1 MLVKGGFYEGNHD
14 RPRCR
19 LDPCGILGG
28 FGRRYFH
35 NRCNQR
41 QWNAEPSRFQNLDGR
56 IGVLR
61 AVLQLTP
68 EQQQYWPAIEEAIRA
83 RAEARYRRLTTL
95 AGLAQQRGD
104 SDPLALIRARADS
117 LQQRAAGLKRL
128 ADAWQPLYQTLT
140 ADQKIRMRVV
150 TARVIGGLRHA
161 IEDRRRDS
169 LDDDYDDEG

>member
-1 MLVKGGFYEGNHD
+1 MRAITTGLAAA
-14 RPRCR
+14 
-19 LDPCGILGG
+19 LILAGSSVVLADDTSTTAAINDNG
-28 FGRRYFH
+28 TL
-35 NRCNQR
+35 NQ
-41 QWNAEPSRFQNLDGR
+41 ADFKILTDAR